1 MLSIKND
8 TKINEGRGK
17 GSGASYL
24 PWIQTREI
32 SSVGTCSNPKDWKT
46 GRTVELL
53 SQGEAYYWHILRWN
67 DEIEDIR
74 EQYPLD
80 LETTLEIC
88 DDYNVKHPRNRHTYM
103 TSDFYVTY
111 KDGKEKVFS
120 VKPSR
125 NVLKKKRAKEKL
137 AVEKV
142 YWEKFRHV
150 PFEIVY
156 KDEMNIVFAENI
168 RMVCMFYD
176 LSSVFDE
183 MSMLKHYIATKKI
196 QVYMES
202 EPLDFQY
209 LLEIYRDVWYC
220 VKKKDS

>member
-1 MLSIKND
+1 
-8 TKINEGRGK
+8 
-17 GSGASYL
+17 
-24 PWIQTREI
+24 
-32 SSVGTCSNPKDWKT
+32 
-46 GRTVELL
+46 
-53 SQGEAYYWHILRWN
+53 
-67 DEIEDIR
+67 
-74 EQYPLD
+74 
-80 LETTLEIC
+80 
-88 DDYNVKHPRNRHTYM
+88 M

-125 NVLKKKRAKEKL
+125 NVLNKKRAKEKL

-209 LLEIYRDVWYC
+209 LLEIYRDVLPE
-220 VKKKDS
+220 VKGGSLVCSQH